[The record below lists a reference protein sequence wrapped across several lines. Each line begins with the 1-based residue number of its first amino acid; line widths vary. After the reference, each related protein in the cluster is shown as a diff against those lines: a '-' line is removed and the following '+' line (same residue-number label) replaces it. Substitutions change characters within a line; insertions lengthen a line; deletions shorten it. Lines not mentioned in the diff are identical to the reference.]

1 MTSPVSAA
9 RRWLLDAALCLPF
22 LVVGLAGT
30 RPAADNQPAASD
42 PDAVAYALVVVAA
55 LAVAARRRPGL
66 SLAVNGTA
74 VAAYLVAGYPYGP
87 ILLTVPAVVLLAA
100 AAWPARRAAA
110 SVGGYLGVVLAAALV
125 KDWREP
131 AAAGGI
137 GLLWLVLVWSAI
149 VAAALA
155 VGMSVRVRREAAA
168 GVRAEQARRAASEE
182 RLRMARDLHDSVGHG
197 LAVIAMQTGVA
208 LHVLDRDPE
217 RARES
222 LEAARATSRESLES
236 LRAELAAL
244 RSPETAG
251 ARRPGPGL
259 EDAERLAERVR
270 AGGVAVRLDIDPD
283 LPALP
288 PAVDAVAYRILQ
300 ESLTNVLRHAGSAT
314 AADPGAGRARVAARR
329 GHRRRPRAN
338 RRRSAVHDGRP
349 EHQHRPEW
357 TVRHRGRPTARRCGR
372 LRLRDPGD
380 AGAGRG
386 AGRHPRRRTAR
397 VRRVHGHRPAAA
409 GRPGGPVRPVTQVIR
424 VVVVDDQA
432 VVRMGVRTLL
442 GSEPDTRLVGEGVD
456 GRTGVD
462 VVRATTPDVV
472 LMDIRMPRVDG
483 LAALREI
490 TADPALAG
498 VRVVMLTT
506 FGLDEYVFEALRGGA
521 SGFVLKDAEPEELLR
536 AVRVVAD
543 GGSLLSPS
551 VTRSVIARFARQ
563 DPAAVRRPGLDQL
576 TEREREVVGW
586 VATGLSNDEIA
597 ARLVVSRDTVRTHV
611 SRAMLKL
618 HARDRAQLVV
628 FAMQSGLAPPA

>member
-1 MTSPVSAA
+1 MTSPLPAT

-22 LVVGLAGT
+22 LVIGLAGT

-42 PDAVAYALVVVAA
+42 PDAAAYALVVVAA
-55 LAVAARRRPGL
+55 LALAARRRPGL

-110 SVGGYLGVVLAAALV
+110 AVGGYLGVVLAAALV

-288 PAVDAVAYRILQ
+288 PAVDAVAYRVLQ

-314 AADPGAGRARVAARR
+314 ARIRVRAER
-329 GHRRRPRAN
+329 G
-338 RRRSAVHDGRP
+338 SLLVEVTD
-349 EHQHRPEW
+349 
-357 TVRHRGRPTARRCGR
+357 
-372 LRLRDPGD
+372 
-380 AGAGRG
+380 AGRG
-386 AGRHPRRRTAR
+386 RTAAARLSTTDDTSTGTDLAGRSGTVADS
-397 VRRVHGHRPAAA
+397 
-409 GRPGGPVRPVTQVIR
+409 RPGGADGSGSGIRGMRAQAEALGGTVDAGPRASGGFTVT
-424 VVVVDDQA
+424 A
-432 VVRMGVRTLL
+432 
-442 GSEPDTRLVGEGVD
+442 RL
-456 GRTGVD
+456 
-462 VVRATTPDVV
+462 P
-472 LMDIRMPRVDG
+472 
-483 LAALREI
+483 
-490 TADPALAG
+490 LAG
-498 VRVVMLTT
+498 
-506 FGLDEYVFEALRGGA
+506 
-521 SGFVLKDAEPEELLR
+521 P
-536 AVRVVAD
+536 AD
-543 GGSLLSPS
+543 
-551 VTRSVIARFARQ
+551 R
-563 DPAAVRRPGLDQL
+563 
-576 TEREREVVGW
+576 
-586 VATGLSNDEIA
+586 
-597 ARLVVSRDTVRTHV
+597 
-611 SRAMLKL
+611 
-618 HARDRAQLVV
+618 
-628 FAMQSGLAPPA
+628 